1 MEIING
7 NEVYEPSECYFT
19 VGKYD
24 GCDAG
29 VAAVITPIAFF
40 EENGC
45 LDDSFG
51 DHSFRDGVIPD
62 SMYECM
68 ESTWETELSVDEAR
82 KILLDAGFVENEKFA
97 EFVHSDMD
105 MDEELPEQSSV
116 EEEDLPQ
123 DPSADQEDPKEDDKP
138 QFDLY
143 QFLDLK
149 YEDIKDLDHEQVRQ
163 FIWGRMRD
171 KIGVKNEDM
180 IAALSKSLVDRAEE
194 ITLDMPNLAPY
205 GDYEKLIESNDEMAT
220 FLKTEACKPENWE
233 AYGFSTRDMLTEKAL
248 ISFVFWNNAVD
259 DGKTLEGTVFVSK
272 YGKIKHC
279 FPQYSD

>member
-1 MEIING
+1 MEDN
-7 NEVYEPSECYFT
+7 NQ
-19 VGKYD
+19 
-24 GCDAG
+24 
-29 VAAVITPIAFF
+29 TP
-40 EENGC
+40 
-45 LDDSFG
+45 D
-51 DHSFRDGVIPD
+51 
-62 SMYECM
+62 
-68 ESTWETELSVDEAR
+68 
-82 KILLDAGFVENEKFA
+82 
-97 EFVHSDMD
+97 
-105 MDEELPEQSSV
+105 LPEDQL
-116 EEEDLPQ
+116 D
-123 DPSADQEDPKEDDKP
+123 DQEDLAVVEDEKP

-143 QFLDLK
+143 AFLDLK

-194 ITLDMPNLAPY
+194 ITLEMPNLAPY
-205 GDYEKLIESNDEMAT
+205 GDYEKLIENNDDMTT

-233 AYGFSTRDMLTEKAL
+233 AYGFSTQNMLTEKAL